1 MRTISVHGAVSGG
14 RTSDWLEAMGSRLR
28 RFGAAWEERRRLA
41 QDVAALY
48 QLPEAELRDMGLNRG
63 DLPAV
68 LSGRYRRD

>member
-41 QDVAALY
+41 QD
-48 QLPEAELRDMGLNRG
+48 DT
-63 DLPAV
+63 
-68 LSGRYRRD
+68 SYRRQNCVTWA